1 MGLGPSRLRS
11 LTWIRCRKPRRFC
24 CCRSRGSW
32 VGGQPLSGSALDGE
46 AIANQMSRPCGSQ
59 PSQRAQDRSN
69 RIVSVFA
76 FDARNLLC
84 PRRIGLTSAPAT
96 DRSMLS
102 GWIADLERARR
113 ALGRL
118 IRRLRE
124 AAGKGDLEAARQG
137 HDPSGPD

>member
-1 MGLGPSRLRS
+1 MGLGPSRLRN
-11 LTWIRCRKPRRFC
+11 LTWIRCRTPPFLLLPIPRFVGRWPAVVGLSA
-24 CCRSRGSW
+24 RRRGHRQPDRLGLAVHSR
-32 VGGQPLSGSALDGE
+32 A
-46 AIANQMSRPCGSQ
+46 
-59 PSQRAQDRSN
+59 
-69 RIVSVFA
+69 SV
-76 FDARNLLC
+76 LC
-84 PRRIGLTSAPAT
+84 PRRIGLTSAPST